1 MGVRSV
7 EELVSYADA
16 SGKAEL
22 DMKEVALIH
31 CKVHEY
37 AELIVCKNH
46 SSSEDL
52 AKFAPMQVSI
62 FLVCCPLTSTL
73 VPSIWYVCST

>member
-22 DMKEVALIH
+22 DMKEVVLNQTNL
-31 CKVHEY
+31 KTEVHFR
-37 AELIVCKNH
+37 ELDYELWSVVGDRWYPIRWHEQK
-46 SSSEDL
+46 S
-52 AKFAPMQVSI
+52 
-62 FLVCCPLTSTL
+62 TSG
-73 VPSIWYVCST
+73 S

>member
-22 DMKEVALIH
+22 DMKEVVLNQTKALIG
-31 CKVHEY
+31 Y
-37 AELIVCKNH
+37 
-46 SSSEDL
+46 
-52 AKFAPMQVSI
+52 
-62 FLVCCPLTSTL
+62 TL
-73 VPSIWYVCST
+73 DRNYLPEVYFCS

>member
-22 DMKEVALIH
+22 DMKEVVLNLTNLIGYRFP
-31 CKVHEY
+31 V
-37 AELIVCKNH
+37 ANN
-46 SSSEDL
+46 
-52 AKFAPMQVSI
+52 
-62 FLVCCPLTSTL
+62 
-73 VPSIWYVCST
+73 